1 MHGRYPLPPEGAL
14 SECPSR
20 SRNGS
25 QKARANLEGWRV
37 GNQKGARPSR
47 LCAVGSAMG
56 SAQSCLIEPVLS
68 RSPPP
73 YPPPPPWELLAGVAA
88 ARLAARC
95 AAGEGGPIGL
105 TCGPVGRA
113 LVRAELG
120 YPHAA
125 PLDGLEVPRAVP
137 ANSYMITAL
146 RGCGDRAGILLAQI
160 TAITCGRVS
169 TRVVQTC
176 AVTSCSYACHRLST
190 TYTAP
195 PPPHPPPWKS
205 AAGVCECLAGRG
217 HSLEGGVHT
226 SRTYQSKGLIT

>member
-1 MHGRYPLPPEGAL
+1 MEVRKPAPIWRDGAGWETKRVLGHLGSARSAQPRAQLRVALLSLFCPALPP
-14 SECPSR
+14 PT
-20 SRNGS
+20 
-25 QKARANLEGWRV
+25 
-37 GNQKGARPSR
+37 
-47 LCAVGSAMG
+47 
-56 SAQSCLIEPVLS
+56 
-68 RSPPP
+68 
-73 YPPPPPWELLAGVAA
+73 PPPPWELLAGVAA

>member
-1 MHGRYPLPPEGAL
+1 M
-14 SECPSR
+14 
-20 SRNGS
+20 
-25 QKARANLEGWRV
+25 

-56 SAQSCLIEPVLS
+56 SAQSCLIEPVSS
-68 RSPPP
+68 RSAPP
-73 YPPPPPWELLAGVAA
+73 YPPPPPMGASGRGSAVAA

-137 ANSYMITAL
+137 ANSYMITAPASFWRKL
-146 RGCGDRAGILLAQI
+146 Q
-160 TAITCGRVS
+160 
-169 TRVVQTC
+169 Q
-176 AVTSCSYACHRLST
+176 
-190 TYTAP
+190 
-195 PPPHPPPWKS
+195 
-205 AAGVCECLAGRG
+205 
-217 HSLEGGVHT
+217 
-226 SRTYQSKGLIT
+226 